1 MSIRLFASRAIRHGR
16 FLVQN
21 YCKRDIN
28 TNILENKVGNKQLTA
43 KSLQQLAHEVAFK
56 NNNLLRFGS
65 HARRLFVD
73 NILSRVTNP
82 VSSVLRGEASKKFS
96 FGDST
101 PFFALVGVS
110 LASGSGV
117 LTKDEE
123 LEGVCWEIREAV
135 SRFQHKLE
143 ETVVEKNI
151 YDNLQI
157 SQLDIGPVLA
167 KGCSAVVYS
176 ASLIEQTTNFERQ
189 PFVAVT
195 DAESNIEH
203 YPFALKMMFNYDIQ
217 SNAMAILRAMH
228 KETIPARRRH
238 NIDADNWEKIL
249 LEQSISLPPH
259 PNVVMMFG
267 IFCDQIPDLQNASQ
281 LYPMALPPRIFADG
295 YGRNM
300 SLFLLMKR
308 YDSSLN
314 DFLQQ
319 NTLDVRT
326 KVILLAQLLE
336 AVAHLNRHNVAH
348 RDLKSDN
355 VLIDSTSDTTPN
367 LVLSDFGCCIADKK
381 HKLQIPYS
389 SHEIDKGGNTAL
401 MAPEIILKEPG
412 TFAVLNYSKSDLWAT
427 GAIAY
432 EIFGK
437 PNPFYNVQ
445 NGDNP
450 ENQQKALKNVDYNE
464 ADLPDLGDDVPIIIR
479 RLVENMLQRNPNKR
493 LRADVAANVLQLF
506 LWAPSSWIKSEYNP
520 SSNEILQWLL
530 SLTTKVL
537 CEGSAGTGDKLEYFT
552 KNRRTYTEFKLIASF
567 LMRAKLKSIRLG
579 LDFYRDSVGVV

>member
-1 MSIRLFASRAIRHGR
+1 MLIIGKRCKFCLRYFIQRLLTD
-16 FLVQN
+16 FL
-21 YCKRDIN
+21 CFR
-28 TNILENKVGNKQLTA
+28 
-43 KSLQQLAHEVAFK
+43 
-56 NNNLLRFGS
+56 
-65 HARRLFVD
+65 
-73 NILSRVTNP
+73 
-82 VSSVLRGEASKKFS
+82 
-96 FGDST
+96 
-101 PFFALVGVS
+101 
-110 LASGSGV
+110 
-117 LTKDEE
+117 
-123 LEGVCWEIREAV
+123 
-135 SRFQHKLE
+135 
-143 ETVVEKNI
+143 
-151 YDNLQI
+151 
-157 SQLDIGPVLA
+157 
-167 KGCSAVVYS
+167 
-176 ASLIEQTTNFERQ
+176 
-189 PFVAVT
+189 
-195 DAESNIEH
+195 
-203 YPFALKMMFNYDIQ
+203 
-217 SNAMAILRAMH
+217 
-228 KETIPARRRH
+228 
-238 NIDADNWEKIL
+238 L

-267 IFCDQIPDLQNASQ
+267 IFCDQIPDLLHASQ

-314 DFLQQ
+314 DFLQR

-445 NGDNP
+445 NDDP
-450 ENQQKALKNVDYNE
+450 ANQQKALKNVDYNE

-479 RLVENMLQRNPNKR
+479 RLVENMLQRNPNKVR
-493 LRADVAANVLQLF
+493 T
-506 LWAPSSWIKSEYNP
+506 ITTT
-520 SSNEILQWLL
+520 IG
-530 SLTTKVL
+530 LTV
-537 CEGSAGTGDKLEYFT
+537 
-552 KNRRTYTEFKLIASF
+552 
-567 LMRAKLKSIRLG
+567 
-579 LDFYRDSVGVV
+579 